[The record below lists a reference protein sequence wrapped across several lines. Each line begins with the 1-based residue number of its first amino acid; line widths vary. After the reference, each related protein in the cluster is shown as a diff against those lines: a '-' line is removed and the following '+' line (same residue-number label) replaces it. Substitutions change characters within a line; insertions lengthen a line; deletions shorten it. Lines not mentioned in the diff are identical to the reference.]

1 MIERGLLKWVWSTVV
16 RVLFTQTQPGD
27 LESCEEDKKL
37 RRLGEVPAKM
47 ELADA

>member
-1 MIERGLLKWVWSTVV
+1 MGLVYHCQGVV
-16 RVLFTQTQPGD
+16 LPRLS